1 MYMLPV
7 HLLTKTKLNFNLKRT
22 PLTKK
27 EKEKK
32 KKVLKKKSTKVLRGN
47 KLMYLVLE
55 PHRLSF
61 INSLSQVYT
70 SLDLSHCN
78 GKNYFSFMF
87 IKTPHFF

>member
-22 PLTKK
+22 PLKKK

-32 KKVLKKKSTKVLRGN
+32 NKGIEKKSTKVLRGN

-61 INSLSQVYT
+61 INSLSQIYT
-70 SLDLSHCN
+70 SLDLSHCK